1 MPGLLLTIA
10 CLVTLGQTFHPT
22 SEWTVVSITPQDAS
36 ARVTLTRP
44 LAVGEPFRWPDPGCR
59 SVSLEDVS

>member
-1 MPGLLLTIA
+1 MHDLLLTVA

-22 SEWTVVSITPQDAS
+22 DEWRVVSITPQDAS

-44 LAVGEPFRWPDPGCR
+44 LAYGEAFRWPDPGCR
-59 SVSLEDVS
+59 SVGLEVVR